1 MGMRFTRRTY
11 KAAVRRAF
19 DLELYFYR
27 GWCAGFCGP
36 HKYRQAVK
44 TTNLLLARRKKVLG
58 F

>member
-1 MGMRFTRRTY
+1 MRFTRRTY

-36 HKYRQAVK
+36 HKYRQAVR
-44 TTNLLLARRKKVLG
+44 TTNLLLARRKKALG